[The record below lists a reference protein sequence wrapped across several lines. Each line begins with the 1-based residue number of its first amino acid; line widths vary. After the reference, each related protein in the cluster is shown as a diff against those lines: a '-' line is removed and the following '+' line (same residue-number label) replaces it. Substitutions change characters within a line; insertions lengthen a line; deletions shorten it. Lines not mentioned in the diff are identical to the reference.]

1 MQTDMLKSCGMI
13 PPKWKWYKSGLWCP
27 HCGKKLMVREKEKGD
42 FIVWIYTCL
51 CGYEWAMPCED
62 VSLKT
67 VEKLYGRSYG
77 ICTRC
82 IMDIS
87 DSFIQFD
94 RGGVCN
100 HCRLYDILVKQ
111 RVLKGSE
118 SEQAINAIREKI
130 KKDGEGKRYDCIM
143 GLSGGVDSTYVAY
156 LVKQWGLR
164 PLAVSLDNGYD
175 TEIASANVKNLVK
188 KLNLDHKVYTV
199 DWGQFKDL
207 QLAYL
212 KSGVLDLE
220 TPTDNVLTAMLYRY
234 AKNYNVKYLITGYN
248 IATEGIMP
256 SSWNFADDDI
266 LNLKAIHK
274 VFGTKPI
281 NLLPTIG
288 LYQKLYYEYGLGIK
302 QVTVLNMIPYAKSEA
317 KELIK
322 KELGWVDYG
331 AKHHE
336 SIYTRFF
343 QVYILPKRW
352 GIDKRRA
359 HLSSL
364 VCAGQMTRNEALK
377 EIVNSPYPNPQMEQ
391 QDKEFVLN
399 KLGITDERFEAFMAL
414 PKRSHL
420 EFSSDYRARQIMRF
434 VYQVLARRA
443 KGQ

>member
-1 MQTDMLKSCGMI
+1 MAFQ
-13 PPKWKWYKSGLWCP
+13 
-27 HCGKKLMVREKEKGD
+27 
-42 FIVWIYTCL
+42 
-51 CGYEWAMPCED
+51 
-62 VSLKT
+62 
-67 VEKLYGRSYG
+67 
-77 ICTRC
+77 ICNRC
-82 IMDIS
+82 IMDTS
-87 DSFIQFD
+87 DSFIWFD
-94 RGGVCN
+94 NNGECN
-100 HCRLYDILVKQ
+100 HCKSYDSLVRQ
-111 RVLKGSE
+111 RVLKGHE
-118 SEQAINAIREKI
+118 SQQAVNVIREKI
-130 KKDGEGKRYDCIM
+130 KKDGEGKRYDCII

-175 TEIASANVKNLVK
+175 TEISSANVKNLVK

-199 DWGQFKDL
+199 DGGQFKDL

-281 NLLPTIG
+281 SFLPTIG
-288 LYQKLYYEYGLGIK
+288 LYRKLYYEYVLGIK
-302 QVTVLNMIPYAKSEA
+302 QITIMNMIPYVKSEA

-336 SIYTRFF
+336 SIYTRFY
-343 QVYILPKRW
+343 QAYILPHRW
-352 GIDKRRA
+352 GIDKRRGY
-359 HLSSL
+359 LSAL
-364 VCAGQMTRNEALK
+364 VCSGQMTRNEALK
-377 EIVNSPYPNPQMEQ
+377 EMGNDPYPTALMEQ

-399 KLGITDERFEAFMAL
+399 KLGITEGQFAAFMGL

-420 EFSSDYRARQIMRF
+420 EFDSDYKSRNIMRF
-434 VYQVLARRA
+434 VYQGLVGKV

>member
-1 MQTDMLKSCGMI
+1 MAYQ
-13 PPKWKWYKSGLWCP
+13 
-27 HCGKKLMVREKEKGD
+27 
-42 FIVWIYTCL
+42 
-51 CGYEWAMPCED
+51 
-62 VSLKT
+62 
-67 VEKLYGRSYG
+67 
-77 ICTRC
+77 ICNRC
-82 IMDIS
+82 IMDTT

-94 RGGVCN
+94 KKGVCN
-100 HCRLYDILVKQ
+100 HCESYDSLVKQ
-111 RVLKGSE
+111 RVLTDYKSYWTLE
-118 SEQAINAIREKI
+118 AIREKI
-130 KKDGEGKRYDCIM
+130 KKDGEGKRYDCII
-143 GLSGGVDSTYVAY
+143 GLSGGVDSSYVAY
-156 LVKQWGLR
+156 LVKKWGLR

-175 TEIASANVKNLVK
+175 TEISSANVKNLVK
-188 KLNLDHKVYTV
+188 KLNLDHRVYSV
-199 DWGQFKDL
+199 DWEQFKDL

-220 TPTDNVLTAMLYRY
+220 TPTDSVLTAMFYGF

-274 VFGTKPI
+274 EFGTKPI

-288 LYQKLYYEYGLGIK
+288 LYRKLYCEYVLGIK
-302 QVTVLNMIPYAKSEA
+302 QITILNMIPYVKSEA
-317 KELIK
+317 KELIM

-343 QVYILPKRW
+343 QAYILPKRW

-377 EIVNSPYPNPQMEQ
+377 EIVNSPYPNPEMEQ

-420 EFSSDYRARQIMRF
+420 EFSSDYRSRKIMRL
-434 VYQVLARRA
+434 VYQGLAGKA